1 MESLLRYLV
10 SDDALPVAYGTSR
23 LYSTISE
30 VSDAISYGPN
40 AIVELLDA
48 MLYTVAQTQCLKSQM
63 LYVMAQTK

>member
-10 SDDALPVAYGTSR
+10 SDDALPVTYGTSR

-48 MLYTVAQTQCLKSQM
+48 MLYSSNTMSEVPDAM
-63 LYVMAQTK
+63 YM